1 MYNRDDMFMFLVRD
15 LQLRIKKPMD
25 CSKFTRTEVRYWNEA
40 INVCVYALLRSMEQR
55 KEEENENND
64 NA

>member
-25 CSKFTRTEVRYWNEA
+25 GGKFTRTEVEYWNEA

-55 KEEENENND
+55 KEEE
-64 NA
+64 

>member
-25 CSKFTRTEVRYWNEA
+25 GSRYTRREIGYWNEA
-40 INVCVYALLRSMEQR
+40 INVCVYALLKSIEDR
-55 KEEENENND
+55 KEEDE
-64 NA
+64 